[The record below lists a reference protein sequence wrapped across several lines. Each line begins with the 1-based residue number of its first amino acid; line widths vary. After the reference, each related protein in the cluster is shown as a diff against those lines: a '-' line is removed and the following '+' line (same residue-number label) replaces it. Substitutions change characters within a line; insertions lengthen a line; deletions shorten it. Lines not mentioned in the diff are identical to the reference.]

1 MNIQEMQNQANQI
14 LYQLGA
20 KTVFVYVL
28 PTSKT
33 VASTVGAKVLNT
45 TFLGFESPISGGI
58 IYVNDQFLNK
68 SFTDSEI
75 QFIIAHECAHIYNNH
90 AITSYVWNKIEEM
103 LKGENNENY
112 EVIEFIKFLFTLT
125 SNSRLPPNA
134 ETLRNQE
141 YEADRIAVN
150 ITIDL
155 GSAISCLTKLV
166 GGNMQAPSHT
176 WELFD
181 KAVPAMTM
189 GERINT
195 LRAGVEV
202 I

>member
-1 MNIQEMQNQANQI
+1 MQNQANLI

-28 PTSKT
+28 PTKKI
-33 VASTVGAKVLNT
+33 VAAAVGARVQNT
-45 TFLGFESPISGGI
+45 TFLGFESPISGGL
-58 IYVNDQFLNK
+58 IYANEQFLNK

-75 QFIIAHECAHIYNNH
+75 QFILAHECVHIYYNH
-90 AITSYVWNKIEEM
+90 AITSYVWNLIEQM
-103 LKGENNENY
+103 LKGENNEHY
-112 EVIEFIKFLFTLT
+112 EAIELIKFIFALT
-125 SNSRLPPNA
+125 SKSRLPPNA

-150 ITIDL
+150 ITESL
-155 GSAISCLTKLV
+155 GSAISCLTKLAD
-166 GGNMQAPSHT
+166 GKMQSPSHT

-195 LRAGVEV
+195 LRTAF
-202 I
+202 